1 MAVDQYGNY
10 YEDDPY
16 QRPQWDMRRIVVR
29 LLPLII
35 AAGAAVLT
43 MVRGCQQGPFGRPQV
58 LAVNQQEENIL
69 GLQAFEEVKQK
80 QARNILPGGPLVEV
94 VRKITNRLAEATRD
108 PRVLA
113 ITKMPT
119 QDFKWEV
126 EVIRSPE
133 VNAFCLPGGKMV
145 VYTGIVPV
153 AQTEGA
159 LAAVMGHEL
168 SHALAHHGNE
178 RMAEQDIAQKLQVGV
193 AGSVGGADFETQRRV
208 MAAFGAAAQYGALLP
223 FSRKHESEA
232 DRIGVLLMAAAGYD
246 PHEAIE
252 LWKRMDKATG
262 GKAPPEFASTH
273 PNSGRRIQDIE
284 GWLSEAMPLFEGRD
298 NHDSLRRLPA
308 PL

>member
-10 YEDDPY
+10 YEDGY
-16 QRPQWDMRRIVVR
+16 SQQPQWDWGRIFVR

-35 AAGAAVLT
+35 AGGAVLMT

-58 LAVNQQEENIL
+58 LVLNEKQEEQL
-69 GLQAFEEVKQK
+69 GLQAFKDVKQQ

-94 VRKITNRLAEATRD
+94 VRKITARLAKATKD
-108 PRVLA
+108 PHVLA
-113 ITKMPT
+113 ITKLPT

-145 VYTGIVPV
+145 VYTGLIPV

-178 RMAEQDIAQKLQVGV
+178 RMASQDITQKLQMGV
-193 AGSVGGADFETQRRV
+193 AGSVGGMDYETQRKV
-208 MAAFGAAAQYGALLP
+208 MIAFNLGAQYGALLP

-246 PHEAIE
+246 PHEAVE
-252 LWKRMDKATG
+252 LWKRMAKVSE

-273 PNSGRRIQDIE
+273 PSSGRRIQDIE
-284 GWLSEAMPLFEGRD
+284 GWLPEAMPLFEAND